1 MIDRNDWRPLK
12 FVSML
17 GSTIYYG
24 NPLLTTPILGANCK
38 SEPILPTILPSKG
51 SNHSQTQMIEG
62 H

>member
-1 MIDRNDWRPLK
+1 
-12 FVSML
+12 ML